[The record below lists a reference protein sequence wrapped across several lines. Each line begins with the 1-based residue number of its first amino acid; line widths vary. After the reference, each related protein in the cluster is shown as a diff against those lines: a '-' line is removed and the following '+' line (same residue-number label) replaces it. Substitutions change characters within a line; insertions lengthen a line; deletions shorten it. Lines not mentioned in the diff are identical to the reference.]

1 MTPEAIANGAENRPT
16 YDFVDGVDYEVQYD
30 EQTKVLKVVFL
41 KPTNKTFNVIFLMT
55 MSHDNPLGQDPFTN
69 QNYKNIAKL
78 TVPGNGDSQEATTDG
93 TWGFETDLVN
103 KAGTLGTEEGEKDLA
118 TWQVQVNPSGY
129 AFQQLLFT
137 DEVDASQT
145 YLKDANGLP
154 LVNVYEAVK
163 DGTGGF
169 TKGQLLTAGT
179 DYQLIPKTLPSAW
192 VANILMK
199 MQWRIWLLRKVV
211 CQLIRIQHLKI

>member
-1 MTPEAIANGAENRPT
+1 
-16 YDFVDGVDYEVQYD
+16 
-30 EQTKVLKVVFL
+30 
-41 KPTNKTFNVIFLMT
+41 
-55 MSHDNPLGQDPFTN
+55 
-69 QNYKNIAKL
+69 L
-78 TVPGNGDSQEATTDG
+78 TVPGLGDSQEATTDG

-163 DGTGGF
+163 DGTGNV
-169 TKGQLLTAGT
+169 TKGQLLTAGG
-179 DYQLIPKTLPSAW
+179 DYQLIPKNIAVSMGSKHFDENAMANMAAKKGSLPAYPNTTPQNPADGKIFQYW
-192 VANILMK
+192 N
-199 MQWRIWLLRKVV
+199 RD
-211 CQLIRIQHLKI
+211 IQDLVENGWTPMPVDGVNGTTS